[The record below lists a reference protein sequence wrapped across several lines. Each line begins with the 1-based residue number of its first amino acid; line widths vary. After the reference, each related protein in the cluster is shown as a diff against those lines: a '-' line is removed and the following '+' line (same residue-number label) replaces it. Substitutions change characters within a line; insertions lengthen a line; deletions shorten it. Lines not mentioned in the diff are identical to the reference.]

1 MSAGSIQIYDLSQG
15 DDEFR
20 WSDRPLTWE
29 DFDFVR
35 PFGEEIRGLSGD
47 DIIGAGDFGYTVI
60 FGGEGNDRLDL
71 DWGSRYDN
79 IVDELYGG
87 SGKDDLRVTHVGTK
101 GLLDGGS
108 GDRDELHFELF
119 DLRDFESQGD
129 QYLTDVFG
137 TTIPVLEVYANAVDG
152 VWKIYDPVGLQTVG
166 DGVVRDIEEFSVD
179 DEIRDLVYATFIGDS
194 ARNRLYGSNT
204 NVGGIGDLLIG
215 QGGNDTFLPFL
226 GNDLILGGEGRDRV
240 DYKRAVEEG
249 IDHVVVYLGGYEHD
263 VSLPAEV
270 DPFRIAGEAVGKAF
284 LYTEDGSS
292 YTDILV
298 NIERVTGTYG
308 DDTFY
313 GSPEDNAFNPGAG
326 NDLIY
331 GGSENW
337 RATRRSLGDSWN
349 GIIYDSEYRNAI
361 NDQLYHG
368 YVGPLPNKGIE
379 VSVGDANLYELVI
392 NDPYGDIDRAYNINF
407 VIGTEFDDRIIGG
420 SWDNS
425 ISGLRG
431 NDYLDG
437 GAGFDTLYY
446 NDDRFQEGFGS
457 QGVYVNFSDSTVTQS
472 GYVVQ
477 AGQAIDSFGDTDT
490 VRNFEA
496 VVGTSNDD
504 VLWGND
510 SVDGVS
516 FRGLAGVDMFYGGAS
531 ARDRVV
537 FNRDDGALHGVV
549 VNLSSR
555 AIDLNTF
562 PAASSGYG
570 PTEFFDG
577 SSGANHIWSYQNNG
591 NIGINQV
598 FDSYGNWEFVSG
610 VERVTG
616 SQFSDILIGGDDS
629 FVARGGD
636 GADLIIGGSGGGRV
650 EYNDNPDGIVVNL
663 SQAAINGTNAQSL
676 LNFAGDASWFVSDS
690 EDGIM
695 AGEIADGFG
704 NLDRVMNVNVVRGS
718 DHADVFVMD
727 GAWLDDTG
735 LNPVAVDV
743 ESFDFMGAVM
753 GGGDDIL
760 INVNEG
766 GSNHPVVAQY
776 WDLRGSNGLNI
787 DFDRDLQ
794 TIADIDNSQKKVIE
808 AVLSASS
815 SAKVIRVHTTNDG
828 SDILVNVDGVTG
840 SDFDDT
846 ISGDSAG
853 NVLAGY
859 FGNDVLDGRAG
870 DDVLLGGDGDDTL
883 IGGFGRDLVKGE
895 EGNDLIIGEDRSA
908 YAPYGA
914 FVLASAGNR
923 PVFLTRAEAETAASG
938 ATLVAIS
945 SREAP
950 DLAEGVTVYQPV
962 SMTGAVTPREAPNWI
977 LASFEL
983 PSMTDPEALPSNG
996 DRVDGGRGFDKLK
1009 YQDGLLSDGSY
1020 RVIEVQDA
1028 ANNGVWVI
1036 HNPTGA
1042 ADYVT
1047 NVEQISFSASGVT
1060 EFYAMDPYANFDK
1073 TIGGAGK
1080 DRIYG
1085 SSNQDYVESGGGSDE
1100 IYTFGGDD
1108 VVELTGSTPDGAAI
1122 VNTGAG
1128 RDIIRITADFSGQ
1141 VQITGGADEDVVE
1154 ILGTLQSITTDGEG
1168 GLTAVLQNGA
1178 EIILANQ
1185 MVLEDG
1191 VWKMRST
1198 GVEVLRVVEVDE
1210 YGQPK
1215 LDGDGNPIQVEFAL
1229 DPEATPVDGQVKT
1242 IFGTDGDDWGEH
1254 WDGGGRSG
1262 SEIYI
1267 ENDFGEVTAVYA
1279 LAGHDYIDAED
1290 AKGSLIAYGGDGH
1303 DLIDGGFG
1311 DDEIYG
1317 GAGNDILWGS
1327 VGDDHLDGGDGDDLV
1342 EGGLGWDTLE
1352 GGLGSD
1358 IFVSHLTHWSLLA
1371 PSTHWSEGQV
1381 TWEPSG
1387 LDRITDAGGSDDV
1400 VLAFIDN
1407 TMPRSNP
1414 FNGFGYDVKITDS
1427 GALHFAKTV
1436 DRWDAQD
1443 RPWLITDY
1451 LEGAYWRAEAV
1462 PDKGLPDKGQD
1473 GDTEDTTLGMTD
1485 AEWVGFDL
1493 YDITT
1498 YPEWNAL
1505 PSDVQTFFKGYLDPM
1520 AGDFLTK
1527 VQQVNQ
1533 ATYTWYDPHNNSNP
1547 GWRDGSGNPL
1557 SDAPWSE
1564 ISAKGAFEESN
1575 LPPFPFMLALSWN
1588 LIATSDFDGEGDQSA
1603 QTGFV
1608 IEDFQDGDSVE
1619 RIVLMDQNSPDMLK
1633 VNQAFEEAL
1642 LNNYPWNAEIVA
1654 DVVGESVAQGWAEEF
1669 FLSPSG
1675 MVDPSS
1681 TDDFLLVA
1689 NAQYMG
1695 QNPLN
1700 LYLYQ
1705 TDDGAVGVT
1714 ADPSLGEIFV
1724 APNQPLDSDQQGIFI
1739 DEVAVIGGAG
1749 NDVIFASDTTGD
1761 VALGY
1766 QSLVFAGA
1774 GDDYI
1779 VAGAAGGELI
1789 GSRGN
1794 DQFVVGGYHNAHYVI
1809 IGDDWS
1815 YQQVNNQSDTNLT
1828 INTDFGDEVLLNWR
1842 YEDSTIERIE
1852 SHANGYKIT
1861 NTRDNTTVE
1870 LYDVETFTFFD
1881 SGYAGGKMSIQNPMI
1896 QGTYVDLKAYK
1907 KGDVSFHADGDT
1919 LRVVQLQD
1927 VVEDRL
1933 VNSAAEIPSGAQFVG
1948 WRNIATGQFAA
1959 GSGAGRDF
1967 YAGWQNV
1974 FKVPLGLQAVDLWS
1988 GPRTSIGGFEFQDVT
2003 VNVINGQEKDLLTGQ
2018 ATPYIYGTEGDDI
2031 IFGTAGD
2038 DRIDAKGGDDI
2049 IFAGDGDDVIVGG
2062 YGDDIIFGGD
2072 GDDIIRGDLADDL
2085 AESYFELP
2093 ILVAPLRDAENLI
2106 VNRDPYVDV
2115 NVDSAEQVQLEV
2127 QSDGRVAITIQEVG
2141 PLQSFT
2147 LTNASMMTTL
2157 PEGATFI
2164 GWQNLAT
2171 GQLIA
2176 DDGRAGGG
2184 SNFYGGWQNI
2194 FEYTP
2199 INTVVLDAVDR
2210 SSVKGLR
2217 LQDGK
2222 EVSFAEL
2229 IDGNDVIVAGRGQDD
2244 IATGGGENIAVSGI
2258 GDLDGDGAY
2267 DADFLNG
2274 LDGSNLFFDDENQWV

>member
-1 MSAGSIQIYDLSQG
+1 MPEAELTVTLIDELPYDLDTRVASLLPDDSAYFYKWGGGIGTAPEVLTYSFVGNKTFGFDQAYTTALGQDYIDQITPWISG
-15 DDEFR
+15 DPLLEFHDFSGDEKDVYR
-20 WSDRPLTWE
+20 EALKAWSAATGIQFQEVNDSVSSYGELRFFKQ
-29 DFDFVR
+29 DFDAWSRYQPSLFDGVAGYAYLPLR
-35 PFGEEIRGLSGD
+35 HSSGGIDALSGD
-47 DIIGAGDFGYTVI
+47 
-60 FGGEGNDRLDL
+60 
-71 DWGSRYDN
+71 
-79 IVDELYGG
+79 
-87 SGKDDLRVTHVGTK
+87 
-101 GLLDGGS
+101 
-108 GDRDELHFELF
+108 
-119 DLRDFESQGD
+119 
-129 QYLTDVFG
+129 VF
-137 TTIPVLEVYANAVDG
+137 IDSY
-152 VWKIYDPVGLQTVG
+152 YSVG
-166 DGVVRDIEEFSVD
+166 DGYFEHIVVHEIGHALGLDHSFEGYFADPALRNHRSVMTYD
-179 DEIRDLVYATFIGDS
+179 QDGMLPVLPMEYD
-194 ARNRLYGSNT
+194 
-204 NVGGIGDLLIG
+204 
-215 QGGNDTFLPFL
+215 FL
-226 GNDLILGGEGRDRV
+226 
-240 DYKRAVEEG
+240 A
-249 IDHVVVYLGGYEHD
+249 
-263 VSLPAEV
+263 A
-270 DPFRIAGEAVGKAF
+270 
-284 LYTEDGSS
+284 S
-292 YTDILV
+292 Y
-298 NIERVTGTYG
+298 
-308 DDTFY
+308 
-313 GSPEDNAFNPGAG
+313 
-326 NDLIY
+326 IY
-331 GGSENW
+331 GGDL
-337 RATRRSLGDSWN
+337 RSANLGDDRYRFS
-349 GIIYDSEYRNAI
+349 DTDEYR
-361 NDQLYHG
+361 Y
-368 YVGPLPNKGIE
+368 
-379 VSVGDANLYELVI
+379 
-392 NDPYGDIDRAYNINF
+392 
-407 VIGTEFDDRIIGG
+407 
-420 SWDNS
+420 S
-425 ISGLRG
+425 IA
-431 NDYLDG
+431 DG
-437 GAGFDTLYY
+437 GGFDTL
-446 NDDRFQEGFGS
+446 DLSEW
-457 QGVYVNFSDSTVTQS
+457 QS
-472 GYVVQ
+472 GVVLDL
-477 AGQAIDSFGDTDT
+477 GTDSWVRSSESGSADPDYEFGKIY
-490 VRNFEA
+490 
-496 VVGTSNDD
+496 
-504 VLWGND
+504 L
-510 SVDGVS
+510 VDGTTIES
-516 FRGLAGVDMFYGGAS
+516 LIATDQVD
-531 ARDRVV
+531 
-537 FNRDDGALHGVV
+537 VV
-549 VNLSSR
+549 VMDASLEYLS
-555 AIDLNTF
+555 L
-562 PAASSGYG
+562 
-570 PTEFFDG
+570 
-577 SSGANHIWSYQNNG
+577 GA
-591 NIGINQV
+591 
-598 FDSYGNWEFVSG
+598 
-610 VERVTG
+610 
-616 SQFSDILIGGDDS
+616 GDDFAS
-629 FVARGGD
+629 LTGPFKKIDGGD
-636 GADLIIGGSGGGRV
+636 GHDSLSISTHLNLYADVADSGYHRLFYVLNGYRVRFGEIKDIEEIEINDQSVSLDSLLTAGRLLELDPLSRDTVLGSG
-650 EYNDNPDGIVVNL
+650 
-663 SQAAINGTNAQSL
+663 A
-676 LNFAGDASWFVSDS
+676 
-690 EDGIM
+690 
-695 AGEIADGFG
+695 
-704 NLDRVMNVNVVRGS
+704 
-718 DHADVFVMD
+718 
-727 GAWLDDTG
+727 
-735 LNPVAVDV
+735 
-743 ESFDFMGAVM
+743 
-753 GGGDDIL
+753 
-760 INVNEG
+760 
-766 GSNHPVVAQY
+766 
-776 WDLRGSNGLNI
+776 
-787 DFDRDLQ
+787 
-794 TIADIDNSQKKVIE
+794 
-808 AVLSASS
+808 
-815 SAKVIRVHTTNDG
+815 
-828 SDILVNVDGVTG
+828 
-840 SDFDDT
+840 
-846 ISGDSAG
+846 
-853 NVLAGY
+853 
-859 FGNDVLDGRAG
+859 
-870 DDVLLGGDGDDTL
+870 
-883 IGGFGRDLVKGE
+883 
-895 EGNDLIIGEDRSA
+895 
-908 YAPYGA
+908 
-914 FVLASAGNR
+914 
-923 PVFLTRAEAETAASG
+923 
-938 ATLVAIS
+938 
-945 SREAP
+945 
-950 DLAEGVTVYQPV
+950 
-962 SMTGAVTPREAPNWI
+962 
-977 LASFEL
+977 
-983 PSMTDPEALPSNG
+983 
-996 DRVDGGRGFDKLK
+996 
-1009 YQDGLLSDGSY
+1009 
-1020 RVIEVQDA
+1020 
-1028 ANNGVWVI
+1028 
-1036 HNPTGA
+1036 
-1042 ADYVT
+1042 
-1047 NVEQISFSASGVT
+1047 
-1060 EFYAMDPYANFDK
+1060 
-1073 TIGGAGK
+1073 K